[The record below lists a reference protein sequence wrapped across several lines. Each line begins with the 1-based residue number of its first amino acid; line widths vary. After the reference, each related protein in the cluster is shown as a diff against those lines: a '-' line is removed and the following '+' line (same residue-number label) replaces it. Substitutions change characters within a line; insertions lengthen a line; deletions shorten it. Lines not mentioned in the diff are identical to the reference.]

1 MKMLII
7 EDDEDKLKILEEFIC
22 AEFPE
27 YIIETAKSY
36 NSGLR
41 AVIKG
46 RDAYDFLLLDMSMP
60 NYDVSPS
67 EPSGGNP
74 ESFAGSELLAQM
86 KLRGIKIPTIVVT
99 MFDAFGDQ
107 SSKVSLSQL
116 VDKLSTQFR
125 PTFRGTVYYNPA
137 EDGWRSSLKILI
149 NDIRTGIND

>member
-7 EDDEDKLKILEEFIC
+7 EDDEDKLKTLAEFVG
-22 AEFPE
+22 AEFPC

-41 AVIKG
+41 AIIKG
-46 RDAYDFLLLDMSMP
+46 SKIYDFILLDMSMP

-86 KLRGIKIPTIVVT
+86 KLRGIRIPTVVVT
-99 MFDAFGDQ
+99 MFDAFGDN
-107 SSKVSLSQL
+107 SSKVSLEQL
-116 VDKLSTQFR
+116 VEKLAEQFN
-125 PTFRGTVYYNPA
+125 PIFRGSVYYNPA
-137 EDGWRSSLKILI
+137 ENGWRSSLKLI
-149 NDIRTGIND
+149 INSIRGGDL